1 MLIELMKIEDA
12 NDIYNF
18 ELNNKAYFESVLPAR
33 PEGYF
38 ERENFHRLMDELI
51 EEQAEGLTYMH
62 LIRDETG
69 QMIGRINLHRSPTTP
84 AIKMELGYRIGQ
96 VFQGQGVASQ
106 AVKEIIKIA
115 KDTYG
120 LREIEAGTATDNIG
134 SRRVLEK
141 NGFQVIGEEKKVI
154 KVQGKW
160 LDGVL
165 YHLNMLSF

>member
-1 MLIELMKIEDA
+1 
-12 NDIYNF
+12 
-18 ELNNKAYFESVLPAR
+18 
-33 PEGYF
+33 
-38 ERENFHRLMDELI
+38 
-51 EEQAEGLTYMH
+51 MH

-154 KVQGKW
+154 KVQDKW

-165 YHLNMLSF
+165 YHLSL